1 MPSNYRKSAY
11 KNPIFPKTNK
21 AERMQLSG
29 AITKMTGIEVPAD
42 VRRNR
47 GARFATEAMQTSNSE
62 DATGNSSNQ
71 TAAKAKGAGRRGSGR
86 RGGRGGAR
94 ERGNRKPLTKE
105 SLDSELD
112 GYMMKDSTT
121 GKNILD
127 KELDA
132 YMQDITPNAGADL

>member
-1 MPSNYRKSAY
+1 
-11 KNPIFPKTNK
+11 
-21 AERMQLSG
+21 MQLSG